1 MREQEEGQNQ
11 QQKRS
16 SAAWLRVSQ
25 PRLRLGGLVALL
37 LVTSLVS
44 PLSLDMY
51 TPAIPHM
58 ADYFATDEGTV
69 NLTLTGY
76 YLFFATGMLLF
87 GPLSDKYGRKPIM
100 LAGLALYA
108 VGSAACAVA
117 PSVYALV
124 GARVVQALGAGSV
137 SAVGM
142 AIVKDSFEADRR
154 EKILSIMQVLFV
166 IGPAVAPG
174 IGTLVLQMADWRM
187 TFWILAVVGTVC
199 LLLTLLLAETLA
211 AAERT
216 ADSIATTLA
225 HLGTVARDRGFTAF
239 LVISSLFEIPFM
251 GYIAAGSYIYID
263 FFAVG
268 EMGYSLFFGAAALV
282 MATGPFVWLLASKRL
297 SVRQFTT
304 VLFALCI
311 ALGALL
317 VTAGQTGPLAFCVIF
332 LLFAIAEAAA
342 RPYTMNILLEQQ
354 AHNAGAASA
363 LLNFVRTGIGRIGM
377 GLTALPWTNHAFG
390 IGVLMMAAMA
400 AALIGWIALMRSS
413 IPLARVKNARPT
425 RVL

>member
-1 MREQEEGQNQ
+1 MRERKLTEREQT
-11 QQKRS
+11 
-16 SAAWLRVSQ
+16 AWLRVSQ

-108 VGSAACAVA
+108 VGSVACAVA
-117 PSVYALV
+117 PSAYALV
-124 GARVVQALGAGSV
+124 GARVVQ
-137 SAVGM
+137 
-142 AIVKDSFEADRR
+142 
-154 EKILSIMQVLFV
+154 
-166 IGPAVAPG
+166 
-174 IGTLVLQMADWRM
+174 
-187 TFWILAVVGTVC
+187 
-199 LLLTLLLAETLA
+199 
-211 AAERT
+211 
-216 ADSIATTLA
+216 
-225 HLGTVARDRGFTAF
+225 
-239 LVISSLFEIPFM
+239 
-251 GYIAAGSYIYID
+251 
-263 FFAVG
+263 
-268 EMGYSLFFGAAALV
+268 
-282 MATGPFVWLLASKRL
+282 
-297 SVRQFTT
+297 
-304 VLFALCI
+304 

-332 LLFAIAEAAA
+332 SLFAIAEAAA

-354 AHNAGAASA
+354 ARNAGAASA
-363 LLNFVRTGIGRIGM
+363 LLNFVRTGIGCIGM

-390 IGVLMMAAMA
+390 IGVLMIAAMA